1 MTKKICV
8 IVISFVLL
16 CNILPMVNASEAGDS
31 IVAVSQTL
39 HVEVR
44 SISCV
49 LMDAETGTVLTGMNE
64 NEKVYPASI
73 TKVMTL
79 ILVCE
84 ALENGRLTLD
94 TEITCSQSAAEKGG
108 SQIWLEAGE
117 IMTVDE
123 LLKATVV
130 ASANDACCLL
140 AETIAGSE
148 EAFCFLMNEK
158 AKQLGMNNTHFDNC
172 SGLDDDTTEHKTTAY
187 DIALMSRE
195 LLKYDII
202 RSYTTIWMDTL
213 RNGTTQL
220 VNTNKLIRS
229 YSGITGLK
237 TGTTGKAGCCVSA
250 SAKRDGMELIA
261 VVLGA
266 DNSNDRFAGARNLL
280 DWGFANFEIFSPD
293 ATGCYPETVST
304 SHGVK
309 PYVTVYHENPPCV
322 VIKKGG
328 SSSVNF
334 EVEIPQNVDAP
345 ITKNAQIGRVIFK
358 SGSEIIGE
366 SILKVKDD
374 CEKMTFKNAIFSLL
388 GAFGENL

>member
-1 MTKKICV
+1 MKKVCSIIIAV
-8 IVISFVLL
+8 LMIS
-16 CNILPMVNASEAGDS
+16 NMIIAVNAYEMSES
-31 IVAVSQTL
+31 IIATAQPIQ
-39 HVEVR
+39 VEVKAT
-44 SISCV
+44 SCV
-49 LMDAETGTVLTGMNE
+49 LMDVQTGTVLTGLNE

-79 ILVCE
+79 LLVCE
-84 ALENGRLTLD
+84 ALENGKLTLD
-94 TEITCSQSAAEKGG
+94 MEITCSQSAAEKGG

-140 AETIAGSE
+140 AETLAGSE
-148 EAFCFLMNEK
+148 EAFCVLMNEK

-202 RSYTTIWMDTL
+202 RKYTTIWMDTL

-220 VNTNKLIRS
+220 VNTNKLLRT

-266 DNSNDRFAGARNLL
+266 DNSNDRFTGAKNLL
-280 DWGFANFEIFSPD
+280 DWGFANFEIYSPD
-293 ATGCYPETVST
+293 AKGCYPENIKTI
-304 SHGVK
+304 HGVK
-309 PYVTVYHENPPCV
+309 PFVSVYHENPNSV
-322 VIKKGG
+322 IIKKGSAG
-328 SSSVNF
+328 SVNF
-334 EVEIPQNVDAP
+334 EIEIPQYLDSP
-345 ITKNAQIGRVIFK
+345 IAKNTEIGKVIFK
-358 SGSEIIGE
+358 SDNEVIGE
-366 SILKVKDD
+366 SILRVYDG
-374 CEKMTFKNAIFSLL
+374 CEKMTLKNAVISLL
-388 GAFGENL
+388 SAFAENL